1 MPVHET
7 ILEMVGQ
14 TPLVRLRRVSR
25 GLKANV
31 LAKVETLNPGGSVK
45 DRIALQIIE
54 DAEREGLLKAGG
66 TIVEATAGNTGVG
79 LALVAAIKGYRCIFV
94 MPDKMSED
102 KIRLLRAYGADVVI
116 TPSAV
121 AHDSPE
127 SYTSV
132 AKRLTK
138 ETPGA
143 FLANQFYNQSN
154 PDAHYRTT
162 GPEIWE
168 QTGGK
173 IDMFVAGAGTGGTLT
188 GVGRY
193 LKERNPNIKI
203 VLADPDGSTL
213 SGGSAKPYKVE
224 GIGQDYVPGTLDMS
238 VVDGSERVT
247 DKDAFL
253 MARRV
258 TREEGILIGGSSGTA
273 VVAALRAAKQ
283 LEAGQTCVV
292 MLTDTGRNYL
302 TKVFSDD
309 WMRENGF
316 LEERM
321 PTRVADILNLKN
333 GGLPPLVSVQDE
345 SPVHQAVQVMR
356 EHGISQLPVMH
367 GEELIG
373 SLIES
378 ALMNQVFADI
388 SLTGK
393 PVRQVMSEPFPMLD
407 RQAPIEG
414 LYQALSTGS
423 QAVIVTDIDQPIAVL
438 TKMDLINFLAGARS

>member
-7 ILEMVGQ
+7 ILELIGN
-14 TPLVRLRRVSR
+14 TPLVRLRRVTR
-25 GLKANV
+25 GIKATV

-45 DRIALQIIE
+45 DRIAMQIVA
-54 DAEREGLLKAGG
+54 DAENAGLLQAGG

-116 TPSAV
+116 TPSSV
-121 AHDSPE
+121 AHDSPD

-132 AKRLTK
+132 AKRLAA
-138 ETPGA
+138 ETPGG
-143 FLANQFYNQSN
+143 FLANQFYNNSN

-168 QTGGK
+168 QSDGK
-173 IDMFVAGAGTGGTLT
+173 VDMFVAGAGTGGTLT

-193 LKERNPNIKI
+193 LKEHNPHCQI
-203 VLADPDGSTL
+203 VLADPEGSTL
-213 SGGSAKPYKVE
+213 SGDHARPYKVE
-224 GIGQDYVPGTLDMS
+224 GIGQDYIPGTLDMS
-238 VVDGSERVT
+238 VIDRFERVT

-258 TREEGILIGGSSGTA
+258 TREEGIMMGGSSGTA
-273 VVAALRAAKQ
+273 VVAALRAARE

-292 MLTDTGRNYL
+292 LISDTGRNYM

-309 WMRENGF
+309 WMKENGF
-316 LEERM
+316 LEATM
-321 PTRVADILNLKN
+321 PTRVADILGLKHGN
-333 GGLPPLVSVQDE
+333 LPPMVAVQADQ
-345 SPVHQAVQVMR
+345 PVHQAVQVMR
-356 EHGISQLPVMH
+356 EHGISQLPVMK
-367 GEELIG
+367 GSELIG

-378 ALMNQVFADI
+378 ALMNQVFSDI

-393 PVRQVMSEPFPMLD
+393 PVAHVMSEPFPMLD

-414 LYQALSTGS
+414 LYQALSAGS
-423 QAVIVTDIDQPIAVL
+423 QAVIVTDIDVPIAVL
-438 TKMDLINFLAGARS
+438 TKMDLINFLAGVR

>member
-7 ILEMVGQ
+7 ILEMVGN
-14 TPLVRLRRVSR
+14 TPLVRLRRVTR
-25 GLKANV
+25 GIKATV

-54 DAEREGLLKAGG
+54 DAEREGLLKPGG
-66 TIVEATAGNTGVG
+66 TIIEATAGNTGVG

-116 TPSAV
+116 TASAV

-132 AKRLTK
+132 AKRLAA

-193 LKERNPNIKI
+193 LKEKNPNIKI

-213 SGGSAKPYKVE
+213 SGGAAKPYKVE
-224 GIGQDYVPGTLDMS
+224 GIGQDYVPGTLDMG
-238 VVDGSERVT
+238 VIDRGERVT

-273 VVAALRAAKQ
+273 MVAALRAAKD

-292 MLTDTGRNYL
+292 MLTDTGRNYM

-316 LEERM
+316 LDERL
-321 PTRVADILNLKN
+321 PTRVADILNQKN
-333 GGLPPLVSVQDE
+333 GGLPPLVAVQDE
-345 SPVHQAVQVMR
+345 SPVHQAVQIMR

-367 GEELIG
+367 GNELIG
-373 SLIES
+373 SLVES
-378 ALMNQVFADI
+378 SLMNQVFADI

-393 PVRQVMSEPFPMLD
+393 PVRQVMSEAFPMLD

>member
-7 ILEMVGQ
+7 ILELVGH
-14 TPLVRLRRVSR
+14 TPLVRLRRVTR
-25 GLKANV
+25 GIKATV

-45 DRIALQIIE
+45 DRIALQIVE
-54 DAEREGLLKAGG
+54 DAERSGLLQPGG
-66 TIVEATAGNTGVG
+66 TIIEATAGNTGVG
-79 LALVAAIKGYRCIFV
+79 LALVAAIKGYRCVFV

-102 KIRLLRAYGADVVI
+102 KIRLLRAYGAEVVI
-116 TPSAV
+116 TSSAV

-132 AKRLTK
+132 AKRLAQ
-138 ETPGA
+138 ESPGA

-154 PDAHYRTT
+154 PEAHYRTT

-168 QTGGK
+168 QTEGK

-193 LKERNPNIKI
+193 LKERNPDVRI

-238 VVDGSERVT
+238 VIDRSERVT

-273 VVAALRAAKQ
+273 VVAALRAARD

-292 MLTDTGRNYL
+292 ILTDTGRNYM
-302 TKVFSDD
+302 TKVFSED

-316 LEERM
+316 LDERL
-321 PTRVADILNLKN
+321 PTRVADILHQRN
-333 GGLPPLVSVQDE
+333 GALPPLVSVQAE
-345 SPVHQAVQVMR
+345 APVHQAVQLMR
-356 EHGISQLPVMH
+356 EHGISQLPVLS
-367 GEELIG
+367 GTELIG
-373 SLIES
+373 SLVES

-414 LYQALSTGS
+414 LYQALSAGS

-438 TKMDLINFLAGARS
+438 TKMDLINFLAGARP